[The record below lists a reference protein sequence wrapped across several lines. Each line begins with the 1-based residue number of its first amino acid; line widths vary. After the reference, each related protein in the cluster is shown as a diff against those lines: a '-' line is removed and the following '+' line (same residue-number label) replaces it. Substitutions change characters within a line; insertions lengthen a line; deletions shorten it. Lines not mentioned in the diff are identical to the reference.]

1 MQKTCRIV
9 LAVFLLGF
17 FLTVSVSGQGSEKK
31 GWGYG
36 FFVGGFATDGSE
48 SEGIVHMGGGVD
60 LLLAGGLGVG
70 LEIGSLSWGG
80 ISDGVGVF
88 SPGVIYAFNTDQKTI
103 PFITGGYTLFFREG
117 SANGAF
123 FGVAGTGTRSAEN
136 LSNNNQPITSKANTD
151 NFPAERARII
161 LGSSIRNNE
170 ASEFSI
176 LLADIGG
183 YH

>member
-123 FGVAGTGTRSAEN
+123 FGGGVNYLIGDNWGIRVEGRDQVFIEDGSFHN
-136 LSNNNQPITSKANTD
+136 L
-151 NFPAERARII
+151 EARF
-161 LGSSIRNNE
+161 GVM
-170 ASEFSI
+170 FSW
-176 LLADIGG
+176 D
-183 YH
+183 

>member
-1 MQKTCRIV
+1 MKNRYRICLV
-9 LAVFLLGF
+9 LILFAF
-17 FLTVSVSGQGSEKK
+17 FLPASLSGQGSEKK

-36 FFVGGFATDGSE
+36 FFGGGYATDGSE

-88 SPGVIYAFNTDQKTI
+88 SPGVIYAFNTDKKTM
-103 PFITGGYTLFFREG
+103 PFITGGYTLFFRDG

-123 FGVAGTGTRSAEN
+123 FGGGVNYLIGDNWGIRVEGRDQVFVEDWSFHN
-136 LSNNNQPITSKANTD
+136 L
-151 NFPAERARII
+151 EARF
-161 LGSSIRNNE
+161 GVM
-170 ASEFSI
+170 FSW
-176 LLADIGG
+176 D
-183 YH
+183 